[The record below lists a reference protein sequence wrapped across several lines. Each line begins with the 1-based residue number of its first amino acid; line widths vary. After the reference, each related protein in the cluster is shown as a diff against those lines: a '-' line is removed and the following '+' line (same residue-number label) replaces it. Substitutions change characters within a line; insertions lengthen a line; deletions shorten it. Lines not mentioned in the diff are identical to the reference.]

1 MDTRGYNWIPGGI
14 LGYNGGILG
23 YNGGILGYQGVY
35 LDTKTN
41 DPVSMGAEKIV
52 FYSTMKKL
60 PYQFRIFFGEIS
72 IFGGIHSVWDKFSWE
87 NL

>member
-1 MDTRGYNWIPGGI
+1 MDTRGYTWIQWGYTWIQWGYTWIPGGI
-14 LGYNGGILG
+14 LGYN
-23 YNGGILGYQGVY
+23 GVY

-60 PYQFRIFFGEIS
+60 LYQFRIFLGEIF
-72 IFGGIHSVWDKFSWE
+72 IFGGIHSLWDKFSWE